1 MKNDDMETD
10 LIEIVRES
18 SQDSAR
24 KLENLKRDD
33 FSEVYLL
40 FDFDPHQN
48 NLGLSDET
56 DPISVLKNMVKT
68 FDNETDTGKLYISYP
83 MIEALRDFKTWS
95 CMPYYECEIPSKV
108 IPNYKNLSGY
118 KNPYVDVR
126 KYTSET
132 WEMLVAI
139 FLTRCQCLFGQS
151 LSYDTV
157 LTWYKQTI
165 SPAIILEQQ
174 LKIFRD
180 KHSVF
185 ILSALTELLL
195 DYFGTSHWN
204 NLSDYLQNISNEGC
218 TRKVIIR

>member
-1 MKNDDMETD
+1 MLLFYSLENNRYIGLKTGNDE
-10 LIEIVRES
+10 IGKVIVRES

-40 FDFDPHQN
+40 FDFDPHQD
-48 NLGLSDET
+48 NLGFSDGT
-56 DPISVLKNMVKT
+56 DFGLVLRNMLET

-83 MIEALRDFKTWS
+83 MIEALRDFTPWS
-95 CMPYYECEIPSKV
+95 CLPYCECEVSSKV

-118 KNPYVDVR
+118 KNPYADVR

-151 LSYDTV
+151 LSCDT
-157 LTWYKQTI
+157 T
-165 SPAIILEQQ
+165 
-174 LKIFRD
+174 
-180 KHSVF
+180 
-185 ILSALTELLL
+185 
-195 DYFGTSHWN
+195 G
-204 NLSDYLQNISNEGC
+204 
-218 TRKVIIR
+218 